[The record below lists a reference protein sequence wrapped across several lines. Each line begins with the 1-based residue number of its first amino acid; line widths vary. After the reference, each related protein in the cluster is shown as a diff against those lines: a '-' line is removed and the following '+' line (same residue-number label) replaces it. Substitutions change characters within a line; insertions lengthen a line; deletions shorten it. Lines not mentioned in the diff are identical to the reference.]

1 MSAVTRLQRVAVLD
15 RLHQVLAASSTD
27 PELTIVQ
34 GPPRNPQQGKL
45 IVVGS
50 DVTGELSVAH
60 LSAGRKSYDDRFD
73 VECLC
78 IAWDPGADSH
88 QFSDLDCE
96 QLAELVRDTVAD
108 RPRLEAVVGA
118 DGMDGVVSAVVGGLD
133 GPNRWWNPEG
143 VGTAMRLTINIHV
156 RID

>member
-1 MSAVTRLQRVAVLD
+1 MATVTRLQRVAVLD
-15 RLHQVLAASSTD
+15 RLQQLLEWNSTD
-27 PELTIVQ
+27 PELTVLQ

-50 DVTGELSVAH
+50 EVTGELSVAH
-60 LSAGRKSYDDRFD
+60 LSAGRKSYDDQFE
-73 VECLC
+73 VELLC

-108 RPRLEAVVGA
+108 RPRLEAVTGG
-118 DGMDGVVSAVVGGLD
+118 DGMDGVVAAVVSKLD
-133 GPNRWWNPEG
+133 GPSRWWNPEG
-143 VGTAMRLTINIHV
+143 VGTAMRVTINIHV

>member
-1 MSAVTRLQRVAVLD
+1 MAAVTKLQRVAVMA
-15 RLHQVLAASSTD
+15 RLQQILEWTSTD
-27 PELTIVQ
+27 PELTVLQ
-34 GPPRNPQQGKL
+34 GPPRNPQQGKM

-60 LSAGRKSYDDRFD
+60 MTAGRKSYDDRFD
-73 VECLC
+73 VELLC

-96 QLAELVRDTVAD
+96 QLAELVRDCIAD
-108 RPRLEAVVGA
+108 RPRLEATIGG
-118 DGMDGVVSAVVGGLD
+118 DGMDGVVAATISTID
-133 GPNRWWNPEG
+133 GPSRWWNPEG
-143 VGTAMRLTINIHV
+143 VGTAMRLTTNIHV

>member
-1 MSAVTRLQRVAVLD
+1 MASVTRLQRVAVMERIQQILE
-15 RLHQVLAASSTD
+15 AASTD
-27 PELTIVQ
+27 PELSIVQ

-60 LSAGRKSYDDRFD
+60 LTAGRKSYDDVFD
-73 VECLC
+73 VELLC
-78 IAWDPGADSH
+78 IAWDPGAESH
-88 QFSDLDCE
+88 QWSDLDCE
-96 QLAELVRDTVAD
+96 QIAELIRDTVAD
-108 RPRLEAVVGA
+108 RPRLEAVIGG
-118 DGMDGVVSAVVGGLD
+118 DGMDGVVAAMLANLD
-133 GPNRWWNPEG
+133 GPSRWWNPEG